1 MNDNAKTPEKVNIP
15 YMVYEDDMARMERQI
30 TRLWKVIIFLVIAI
44 IVIVIGFLVYL
55 NQYDFESYEV
65 VSRDGG
71 YASFIGNDGDINYGK
86 SECEAAN
93 EEEPQNN

>member
-1 MNDNAKTPEKVNIP
+1 MNDNVKTSEKVNIP

-55 NQYDFESYEV
+55 NLIYQLY
-65 VSRDGG
+65 
-71 YASFIGNDGDINYGK
+71 
-86 SECEAAN
+86 
-93 EEEPQNN
+93 Q